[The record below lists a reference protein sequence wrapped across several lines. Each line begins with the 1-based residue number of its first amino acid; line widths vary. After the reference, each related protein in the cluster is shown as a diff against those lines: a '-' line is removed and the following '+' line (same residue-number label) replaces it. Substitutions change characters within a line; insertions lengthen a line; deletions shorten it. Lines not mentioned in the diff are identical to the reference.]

1 MTATTALI
9 LYALISMTALT
20 VEIVYAY
27 ASQGFGYGFSS
38 NRPAITRT
46 PFGLRLERAW
56 RNQVESAAYVLP
68 VLAAAAASGATG
80 PGVST
85 ALAVVVAGRAWF
97 VLLYYTGLPFARIL
111 GFSAASLGSLYLAV
125 TMLTG

>member
-1 MTATTALI
+1 MTATAALI
-9 LYALISMTALT
+9 LYALTSMTALT

-27 ASQGFGYGFSS
+27 ATRGFGYGFSS
-38 NRPAITRT
+38 NRPAIERTRL
-46 PFGLRLERAW
+46 GLRLERAW

-68 VLAAAAASGATG
+68 VLTAAAATGVSG
-80 PGVST
+80 PGVPLALT
-85 ALAVVVAGRAWF
+85 AIVAGRAAF

-125 TMLTG
+125 TMLIG